1 MPGSSIHKSVIE
13 VPWTPMDNDGTCAKF
28 TSFSIQKV
36 AHPSGT
42 NLQHAAETCEFVQI
56 SLF

>member
-1 MPGSSIHKSVIE
+1 MPGSSIHKSEIE
-13 VPWTPMDNDGTCAKF
+13 FKVP
-28 TSFSIQKV
+28 FSIQKV

-42 NLQHAAETCEFVQI
+42 NLQLAAETCEFVQI